1 MLQIKDHVAQPQK
14 PNKPNTWC
22 LSPRTGCIRHTH
34 HAHSVP
40 TPSPG
45 RSPSRGT
52 VLCTPISSWKKEKET
67 HGQRETLAR
76 LSGLKDCL
84 TAIRSNHWQEGPQRP
99 GSPRTPGGWRSWVRI
114 PDRSRKLWLDPP
126 SGSFC
131 SCSHREKRK
140 RSSNRLFLVNCP
152 GRKANT
158 KTVSQNLVFNY
169 LHFAVIYSSP
179 PPSPSNDSRPFC
191 STAHS
196 KRHLPLRTDS
206 ADHTSLSPYSTIIAF
221 ALAAAA
227 EQLFSVHVFS
237 RISTRGS
244 QQVLF
249 GQASLLTPSWKQREI
264 GIKSLGSSNLNWKF
278 LNFLIDRIL

>member
-14 PNKPNTWC
+14 PNKRTLGASHPGQAVLDILITPIPSPPLPQGGAPPRV
-22 LSPRTGCIRHTH
+22 LSSALPFLVGRRRRKHMASEKPWPGWVASRTAWRPSGATTSRKDPRGWPRT
-34 HAHSVP
+34 
-40 TPSPG
+40 
-45 RSPSRGT
+45 
-52 VLCTPISSWKKEKET
+52 
-67 HGQRETLAR
+67 
-76 LSGLKDCL
+76 
-84 TAIRSNHWQEGPQRP
+84 

-152 GRKANT
+152 GGKANT
-158 KTVSQNLVFNY
+158 KTVSQTLVFNY
-169 LHFAVIYSSP
+169 LHFPVIYSPP

-206 ADHTSLSPYSTIIAF
+206 ADHTSLCLSI
-221 ALAAAA
+221 
-227 EQLFSVHVFS
+227 Q
-237 RISTRGS
+237 
-244 QQVLF
+244 
-249 GQASLLTPSWKQREI
+249 
-264 GIKSLGSSNLNWKF
+264 
-278 LNFLIDRIL
+278 